1 MKVKQ
6 LFEDVTLQWEYI
18 IPSECVAFS
27 LILLNLAFIL
37 GLFVR

>member
-6 LFEDVTLQWEYI
+6 LFEDIQWEYI

-27 LILLNLAFIL
+27 LILFNLAFIL